1 MHRRRPGRGRIVRG
15 LQLTRDERQKLIE
28 QYAAGPARLKA
39 ALATVP
45 PAALQWRPKPG
56 EWSAHEIVVHC
67 ADSETNSF
75 VRIRFLAAEKD
86 PVLQGYDQD
95 HWAKTFD
102 YHTLPMETALAVV
115 TGVRDSTTALLRK
128 LPESA
133 WSNVGRHT
141 ESGRYTAEDWL
152 KIYADHLEGHAGQI
166 EANVAAWRAA
176 QR

>member
-1 MHRRRPGRGRIVRG
+1 MHRRRPGRRRFVRG

-45 PAALQWRPKPG
+45 PAAMQWRPKPG

-75 VRIRFLAAEKD
+75 VRIRFLAAEKE
-86 PVLQGYDQD
+86 PVLQGYDQE
-95 HWAKTFD
+95 HWAKTFN
-102 YHTLPMETALAVV
+102 YHSLPMETALAVV
-115 TGVRDSTTALLRK
+115 TGVRDSTTALVRR

-152 KIYADHLEGHAGQI
+152 KIYADHLEGHARQI
-166 EANVAAWRAA
+166 EDNVAAWRAT

>member
-1 MHRRRPGRGRIVRG
+1 
-15 LQLTRDERQKLIE
+15 LTKAEREKLIE

-39 ALATVP
+39 ALAAVP

-56 EWSAHEIVVHC
+56 EWSAHEVVVHC

-75 VRIRFLAAEKD
+75 VRIRFLAAEKE

-95 HWAKTFD
+95 NWANTFD

-115 TGVRDSTTALLRK
+115 EGVRASTTALIRR
-128 LPESA
+128 LPDVVWTKA
-133 WSNVGRHT
+133 GRHT
-141 ESGRYTAEDWL
+141 ESGAYTAETWL
-152 KIYADHLEGHAGQI
+152 QIYADHLEVHARQI
-166 EANVAAWRAA
+166 EANVAQWRAA